1 MDDIE
6 TISKFG
12 VDETYIFIADSS
24 KRDKAAYPTAAE
36 YEVTFNSQFR
46 NITKF
51 EVLQASIPR
60 TDYLVDE
67 TECSFTYAIE
77 QPTNINTWQ
86 DQLTAINP
94 LTGNSSIR
102 TANITPGDYNFPQL
116 VDEMNRVLEETSNAF
131 NDTVTLRVSPTTNPS
146 EISNKMTITSSG
158 PFTLLGDQST
168 IKSTIGFGD
177 PVVAG
182 GTTTYSVVP
191 GYNTNYP
198 NGAANVFLS
207 AQSTIPGAQQY
218 NTFVG
223 VFPPGDDTSYSGI
236 YTGNTLR
243 QYFVAQAAGVPSAVT
258 GYFRDIGTAPTNG
271 FVANIAIVNATTSA
285 TIATG
290 NITSINDDLTPSV
303 TTGLT
308 VTSNFVQGQLYY
320 VEFTPG
326 TSGTTST
333 NCTSLWHAEPNL
345 PAVPDSYIQING
357 TTVFPGQLL
366 SVDVVSGAFG
376 NNLVSPGI
384 VNITGARYLKI
395 RCLELETLIYKDRV
409 GEPTTAGVG
418 IVNIIGY
425 GFAEARYS
433 FSSIPI
439 RAFHPI
445 GKLQKLTFRIE
456 RPDGSLYQTNGVD
469 NTFLCALTFRAV
481 PNNSVNKTFDGPGAY
496 PAAPGYTG
504 DYIQLQQNRWR
515 QEAQATYPTQKA
527 TYQGCRPRT

>member
-24 KRDKAAYPTAAE
+24 KRDRSAYPTAAE
-36 YEVTFNSQFR
+36 YEVQFNSQFR

-67 TECSFTYAIE
+67 TECSFAYAIN

-86 DQLTAINP
+86 QDII
-94 LTGNSSIR
+94 GNIR

-116 VDEMNRVLEETSNAF
+116 VDEMNRALQETSNAF
-131 NDTVTLRVSPTTNPS
+131 SDTVTLRVSPTTNPS

-158 PFTLLGDQST
+158 AFTLLGDQST

-177 PVVAG
+177 PVIANS
-182 GTTTYSVVP
+182 TDYSIVP
-191 GYNTNYP
+191 GYNTNFP
-198 NGAANVFLS
+198 NGASNVFLS
-207 AQSTIPGAQQY
+207 TESAISGAQQY

-236 YTGNTLR
+236 YDGQTLR
-243 QYFVAQAAGVPSAVT
+243 QYFTAQAAGVPSAVT
-258 GYFRDIGTAPTNG
+258 GYFKDIGTAPTGG
-271 FVANIAIVNATTSA
+271 FVANLAIKNATTNV
-285 TIATG
+285 TIASG

-308 VTSNFVQGQLYY
+308 VISNFVQGQSYY
-320 VEFTPG
+320 VEFTPA
-326 TSGTTST
+326 TSGTS
-333 NCTSLWHAEPNL
+333 NISCTSLWHAEPNL
-345 PAVPDSYIQING
+345 PEVAGSYIQING
-357 TTVFPGQLL
+357 TTVFAGQLF
-366 SVDVVSGAFG
+366 SIDVVSGAFG
-376 NNLVSPGI
+376 NSLISPGI
-384 VNITGARYLKI
+384 VNIKGARYLKI

-433 FSSIPI
+433 FSSIPVK
-439 RAFHPI
+439 AFHPI

-456 RPDGSLYQTNGVD
+456 RPDGSLYNTNGVD
-469 NTFLCALTFRAV
+469 NTFLCALTFRTV

-515 QEAQATYPTQKA
+515 QEAKATYPTQKA
-527 TYQGCRPRT
+527 TYTGCRPRT

>member
-12 VDETYIFIADSS
+12 VDDTYIFIADSS
-24 KRDKAAYPTAAE
+24 KRDKAAYPTASE
-36 YEVTFNSQFR
+36 FEVTFNSQFR
-46 NITKF
+46 NIVKF

-67 TECSFTYAIE
+67 TECSFTYAIN

-86 DQLTAINP
+86 QDVA
-94 LTGNSSIR
+94 GNIR

-177 PVVAG
+177 PVNVNNP
-182 GTTTYSVVP
+182 TYSVVP
-191 GYNTNYP
+191 GYSTNFP
-198 NGAANVFLS
+198 NGASNVFLS
-207 AQSTIPGAQQY
+207 EQTTVPGVQQ

-236 YTGNTLR
+236 YAGNTLR
-243 QYFVAQAAGVPSAVT
+243 QYFVAQAGGVPSAVT
-258 GYFRDIGTAPTNG
+258 GYFRDIGTAPTGG
-271 FVANIAIVNATTSA
+271 FVVDLAIKNASTNT
-285 TIATG
+285 TIASG
-290 NITSINDDLTPSV
+290 NITSINNDLTPSV

-308 VTSNFVQGQLYY
+308 VVSNFVQGQSYY
-320 VEFTPG
+320 VEFTPA
-326 TSGTTST
+326 TSGTTVS
-333 NCTSLWHAEPNL
+333 NCTSLWHTEPNL
-345 PAVPDSYIQING
+345 PAVSGSYIQING
-357 TTVFPGQLL
+357 TTVFPGQLF

-439 RAFHPI
+439 KPFHPI

-456 RPDGSLYQTNGVD
+456 RPDGSLYNTNGVD

-504 DYIQLQQNRWR
+504 DYIQLQQARWK
-515 QEAQATYPTQKA
+515 QEAKATYPTQKA
-527 TYQGCRPRT
+527 TYTGCRPRT

>member
-24 KRDKAAYPTAAE
+24 KRDKTSYPTAAE

-67 TECSFTYAIE
+67 TECSFTYAIN

-86 DQLTAINP
+86 QDVA
-94 LTGNSSIR
+94 GNIR

-116 VDEMNRVLEETSNAF
+116 VDEMNRALQETSNAF

-158 PFTLLGDQST
+158 AFTLLGDQST

-177 PVVAG
+177 PVIQNM
-182 GTTTYSVVP
+182 TEYSVVP
-191 GYNTNYP
+191 GYNTNFP

-207 AQSTIPGAQQY
+207 TQSSIPGAQQY

-223 VFPPGDDTSYSGI
+223 VLPPGDDTSFSSI
-236 YTGNTLR
+236 YTGHYLR
-243 QYFVAQAAGVPSAVT
+243 QYFVAQNAGVPSAVT
-258 GYFRDIGTAPTNG
+258 GYFKDIGTAPTGG
-271 FVANIAIVNATTSA
+271 FFVNLAIRDATTNL
-285 TIATG
+285 TIAYG
-290 NITSINDDLTPSV
+290 NIVSINDNLTPSV
-303 TTGLT
+303 TTSATGLN
-308 VTSNFVQGQLYY
+308 VVRNFVQGQQYY

-326 TSGTTST
+326 APGTTST
-333 NCTSLWHAEPNL
+333 NCTSLWHTEPNL
-345 PAVPDSYIQING
+345 PAVSGSYIQVG
-357 TTVFPGQLL
+357 GVTVFPGQLF
-366 SVDVVSGAFG
+366 SVDIVSGAYG
-376 NNLVSPGI
+376 NSLVSPGI

-439 RAFHPI
+439 KAFHPI

-481 PNNSVNKTFDGPGAY
+481 PNNSVNKTFDGPGEY

-504 DYIQLQQNRWR
+504 DYIQLQQARWR
-515 QEAQATYPTQKA
+515 QEAAATYPTQKA
-527 TYQGCRPRT
+527 TYTGCRPRT

>member
-1 MDDIE
+1 MDDVE
-6 TISKFG
+6 TITKFG
-12 VDETYIFIADSS
+12 VDDTYIFIADSS

-36 YEVTFNSQFR
+36 YEVTFNSQFK
-46 NITKF
+46 NIVKF

-60 TDYLVDE
+60 TDYLIDE
-67 TECSFTYAIE
+67 TECSFTYAIN

-86 DQLTAINP
+86 QDVA
-94 LTGNSSIR
+94 GNIR

-116 VDEMNRVLEETSNAF
+116 VDEMNRALQETSNTF

-158 PFTLLGDQST
+158 PFTLLGDHST
-168 IKSTIGFGD
+168 IKSTIGFDD
-177 PVVAG
+177 PVNINN
-182 GTTTYSVVP
+182 TTYSVVP
-191 GYNTNYP
+191 GYSTNFP
-198 NGAANVFLS
+198 NGASNVFLS
-207 AQSTIPGAQQY
+207 TQTTVPGVQQ

-223 VFPPGDDTSYSGI
+223 VFPPGDDTSFSGI
-236 YTGNTLR
+236 YATQTLR
-243 QYFVAQAAGVPSAVT
+243 QYFVAQAAGVPSAISA
-258 GYFRDIGTAPTNG
+258 YFRDIGTAPVGDPFVVNLAIKNGSTN
-271 FVANIAIVNATTSA
+271 A
-285 TIATG
+285 TIASG
-290 NITSINDDLTPSV
+290 NITSINNDLTPSV

-308 VTSNFVQGQLYY
+308 VVSNFVQGQSYY
-320 VEFTPG
+320 VEFTPAA
-326 TSGTTST
+326 SGTTIS
-333 NCTSLWHAEPNL
+333 NCTSLWHSEPNL
-345 PAVPDSYIQING
+345 PAVAGSYVQING
-357 TTVFPGQLL
+357 ATVFPGQLF

-384 VNITGARYLKI
+384 VNIRGARYLKI
-395 RCLELETLIYKDRV
+395 RCLELETLIYRDRI
-409 GEPTTAGVG
+409 GEPSTAGVG

-439 RAFHPI
+439 KPFHPI

-456 RPDGSLYQTNGVD
+456 RPDGSLYNTNGVD

-504 DYIQLQQNRWR
+504 DYIQLQQARWR
-515 QEAQATYPTQKA
+515 QEAAATYPTTKA
-527 TYQGCRPRT
+527 TYTGCRPRT

>member
-12 VDETYIFIADSS
+12 VDDTYIFIADSS
-24 KRDKAAYPTAAE
+24 KRDKAAYPTASE
-36 YEVTFNSQFR
+36 FEVTFNSQFK
-46 NITKF
+46 NIVKF

-60 TDYLVDE
+60 TDYLVDD
-67 TECSFTYAIE
+67 TECSFTYAIT

-86 DQLTAINP
+86 QELTKINP

-116 VDEMNRVLEETSNAF
+116 VDEMNRVLEATSNTF
-131 NDTVTLRVSPTTNPS
+131 NDTVTLRVSPTSNPS
-146 EISNKMTITSSG
+146 EITNKMTITASG

-177 PVVAG
+177 PVN
-182 GTTTYSVVP
+182 TNNQTYSVVP
-191 GYNTNYP
+191 GYSTNFP

-207 AQSTIPGAQQY
+207 AQSTVSGVQQ

-236 YTGNTLR
+236 YTGRILR
-243 QYFVAQAAGVPSAVT
+243 QYFVAQAGGVPSAVT
-258 GYFRDIGTAPTNG
+258 GYFKDIGTAPTGG
-271 FVANIAIVNATTSA
+271 FVVNLAIKNASTNT
-285 TIATG
+285 TIASG

-308 VTSNFVQGQLYY
+308 VVSNFIQGQSYY
-320 VEFTPG
+320 VEFTPDAS
-326 TSGTTST
+326 TATTST
-333 NCTSLWHAEPNL
+333 YCTNLWHTEPNL
-345 PAVPDSYIQING
+345 PAVSGSYIQIDG
-357 TTVFPGQLL
+357 ATVFPGQLF

-439 RAFHPI
+439 KPFHPI

-456 RPDGSLYQTNGVD
+456 RPDGSLYNTNGVD

-504 DYIQLQQNRWR
+504 DYIQLQQARWK
-515 QEAQATYPTQKA
+515 QEATATYPTTKA
-527 TYQGCRPRT
+527 TYNKCRPRT

>member
-1 MDDIE
+1 MDDVE

-36 YEVTFNSQFR
+36 YEVQFNSQFR
-46 NITKF
+46 NIVKF

-67 TECSFTYAIE
+67 TECSFTYAIN

-86 DQLTAINP
+86 QDVA
-94 LTGNSSIR
+94 GNIR

-116 VDEMNRVLEETSNAF
+116 VDEMNRVLQETSNTF

-158 PFTLLGDQST
+158 AFTFLGDQST

-177 PVVAG
+177 PVVPN
-182 GTTTYSVVP
+182 GTDYSVVP
-191 GYNTNYP
+191 GYNTNFP

-207 AQSTIPGAQQY
+207 TQSTTPGAQQY

-223 VFPPGDDTSYSGI
+223 IFPPGDDTSFSGI
-236 YTGNTLR
+236 YATQTLR
-243 QYFVAQAAGVPSAVT
+243 QYFVAQAAGVPSAIS
-258 GYFRDIGTAPTNG
+258 GYFRDIGTAPTGG
-271 FVANIAIVNATTSA
+271 FVVNLAIKNGTTNT
-285 TIATG
+285 TIASG

-308 VTSNFVQGQLYY
+308 VVSNFIQGESYY
-320 VEFTPG
+320 VEFTPAS
-326 TSGTTST
+326 SGTTVS

-345 PAVPDSYIQING
+345 PPVSGSYIQING
-357 TTVFPGQLL
+357 ITVFPGQLF

-376 NNLVSPGI
+376 NNIVSPGI
-384 VNITGARYLKI
+384 VNIRGARYLKI

-425 GFAEARYS
+425 GYAEARYS

-439 RAFHPI
+439 QAFHPI

-456 RPDGSLYQTNGVD
+456 RPDGSLYNTNGVD

-504 DYIQLQQNRWR
+504 DYVQLQQNRWR
-515 QEAQATYPTQKA
+515 QEANAKYNTQKA
-527 TYQGCRPRT
+527 TYTGLRPRP

>member
-12 VDETYIFIADSS
+12 VDDTYIFIADSS
-24 KRDKAAYPTAAE
+24 KRDKAAYPTASE
-36 YEVTFNSQFR
+36 FEVTFNSQFR
-46 NITKF
+46 NIVKF

-67 TECSFTYAIE
+67 TECSFTYAIN

-86 DQLTAINP
+86 QDVA
-94 LTGNSSIR
+94 GNIR

-116 VDEMNRVLEETSNAF
+116 VDEMNRVLQATSNAF

-177 PVVAG
+177 PVNVNNP
-182 GTTTYSVVP
+182 TYSVVP
-191 GYNTNYP
+191 GYSTNFP
-198 NGAANVFLS
+198 NGASNVFLS
-207 AQSTIPGAQQY
+207 EQTTVSGVQQ

-236 YTGNTLR
+236 YATQTLR
-243 QYFVAQAAGVPSAVT
+243 QYFVAQAGGVPSAVT
-258 GYFRDIGTAPTNG
+258 GYFRDIGTAPTGG
-271 FVANIAIVNATTSA
+271 FVVNLAIKNASTNT
-285 TIATG
+285 TIASG
-290 NITSINDDLTPSV
+290 NITSINNDLTPSV

-308 VTSNFVQGQLYY
+308 VVSNFVQGQSYY
-320 VEFTPG
+320 VEFTPA
-326 TSGTTST
+326 TSGTTVS
-333 NCTSLWHAEPNL
+333 NCTSLWHTEPNL
-345 PAVPDSYIQING
+345 PAVSGSYVQING
-357 TTVFPGQLL
+357 VDVFPGQLF

-418 IVNIIGY
+418 IVHIIGY

-439 RAFHPI
+439 KPFHPI
-445 GKLQKLTFRIE
+445 GKLSKLTFRIE

-496 PAAPGYTG
+496 PAAPGYDG
-504 DYIQLQQNRWR
+504 DYIKLQQNRWR
-515 QEAQATYPTQKA
+515 QEAQATYPTTKA
-527 TYQGCRPRT
+527 TYTGCRPRT

>member
-24 KRDKAAYPTAAE
+24 KRDRSAYPTASE
-36 YEVTFNSQFR
+36 FEVQFNSQFR

-67 TECSFTYAIE
+67 TECSFTYAIN

-86 DQLTAINP
+86 QDII
-94 LTGNSSIR
+94 GNIR

-116 VDEMNRVLEETSNAF
+116 VDEMNRALQETSNAF
-131 NDTVTLRVSPTTNPS
+131 SDTVTLRVSPTTNPS

-158 PFTLLGDQST
+158 AFTLLGDQSS

-177 PVVAG
+177 PVIANRSD
-182 GTTTYSVVP
+182 YSVVP
-191 GYNTNYP
+191 GYSTNFP

-207 AQSTIPGAQQY
+207 AQTTAAGAQQY

-223 VFPPGDDTSYSGI
+223 VFPPGDDTSFSGI
-236 YTGNTLR
+236 YDGQTLR
-243 QYFVAQAAGVPSAVT
+243 QYFTAQAAGVPSAVT
-258 GYFRDIGTAPTNG
+258 GYFRDIGTAPTGG
-271 FVANIAIVNATTSA
+271 FVANLAIKNASTNV
-285 TIATG
+285 TIASG

-308 VTSNFVQGQLYY
+308 VTSNFVQGQSYY

-326 TSGTTST
+326 TSGTS
-333 NCTSLWHAEPNL
+333 NVSCTSLWHTEPNL
-345 PAVPDSYIQING
+345 PAVAGSYVQING
-357 TTVFPGQLL
+357 VTVFPGELF
-366 SVDVVSGAFG
+366 SIDVVSGAFG

-384 VNITGARYLKI
+384 VNIKGARYLKI

-433 FSSIPI
+433 FSSIPVKP
-439 RAFHPI
+439 FHPI

-456 RPDGSLYQTNGVD
+456 RPDGSLYNTNGVD
-469 NTFLCALTFRAV
+469 NTFLCALTFRTV

-504 DYIQLQQNRWR
+504 DYIQLQQARWR
-515 QEAQATYPTQKA
+515 QEAAATYNTQKA
-527 TYQGCRPRT
+527 TYTGCRPRT

>member
-1 MDDIE
+1 MDDVE

-24 KRDKAAYPTAAE
+24 KRDKAAYPNAAE
-36 YEVTFNSQFR
+36 YEVQFNSQFR
-46 NITKF
+46 NIVKF

-67 TECSFTYAIE
+67 TECSFTYAIN

-86 DQLTAINP
+86 TSVA
-94 LTGNSSIR
+94 GNIR

-116 VDEMNRVLEETSNAF
+116 VDEMNRVLQETSNAF

-158 PFTLLGDQST
+158 AFTFLGDQST

-177 PVVAG
+177 PVITG
-182 GTTTYSVVP
+182 GTNYSVVP
-191 GYNTNYP
+191 GYSTNFP

-207 AQSTIPGAQQY
+207 TQSTTPGAQQY

-223 VFPPGDDTSYSGI
+223 IFPPGDDTSFSGI
-236 YTGNTLR
+236 YATQTLR
-243 QYFVAQAAGVPSAVT
+243 QYFVAQAAGVPSAIS
-258 GYFRDIGTAPTNG
+258 GYFRDIGTAPSGG
-271 FVANIAIVNATTSA
+271 FVVNLAIKNGTTNT
-285 TIATG
+285 TIASG

-308 VTSNFVQGQLYY
+308 VVSNFIQGESYY
-320 VEFTPG
+320 VEFTPES
-326 TSGTTST
+326 SGTTVS

-345 PAVPDSYIQING
+345 PPVSGSYIQING
-357 TTVFPGQLL
+357 ITVFPGQLF

-376 NNLVSPGI
+376 NNIVSPGI
-384 VNITGARYLKI
+384 VNIRGARYLKI
-395 RCLELETLIYKDRV
+395 RCLELETLIYRDRV

-439 RAFHPI
+439 QAFHPI

-496 PAAPGYTG
+496 PAAPGYDG
-504 DYIQLQQNRWR
+504 DFIQLQQNRWR
-515 QEAQATYPTQKA
+515 QEAAAKYNTQKA
-527 TYQGCRPRT
+527 TYTGLRPRP

>member
-1 MDDIE
+1 MDDIK

-24 KRDKAAYPTAAE
+24 KRDKTAYPTAAE
-36 YEVTFNSQFR
+36 YEVQFNSQFR
-46 NITKF
+46 NIVKF

-67 TECSFTYAIE
+67 TECSFTYAIN

-86 DQLTAINP
+86 RDVA
-94 LTGNSSIR
+94 GNIR

-116 VDEMNRVLEETSNAF
+116 VDEMNRALQATSDEAG
-131 NDTVTLRVSPTTNPS
+131 DTVTLRVSPTTNPS
-146 EISNKMTITSSG
+146 EISNKMTITSSA
-158 PFTLLGDQST
+158 PFTFLGDQST

-177 PVVAG
+177 PVIPNR
-182 GTTTYSVVP
+182 TYYSVVP
-191 GYNTNYP
+191 GYSTNFP

-207 AQSTIPGAQQY
+207 APSTVPGTQPY

-223 VFPPGDDTSYSGI
+223 IFPPGDDTSFSGI
-236 YTGNTLR
+236 YTGQIIR
-243 QYFVAQAAGVPSAVT
+243 QYFVAQASGVPSAISC
-258 GYFRDIGTAPTNG
+258 YFRDIGTAPAGNFVVNLEIKNELTNE
-271 FVANIAIVNATTSA
+271 
-285 TIATG
+285 TIASG
-290 NITSINDDLTPSV
+290 NITSINNDLTPSV
-303 TTGLT
+303 TTGL
-308 VTSNFVQGQLYY
+308 VVVSNFVQGQSYY

-326 TSGTTST
+326 VSGTTVS
-333 NCTSLWHAEPNL
+333 NCTNLWHAKPNL
-345 PAVPDSYIQING
+345 PAVEGSYVQING
-357 TTVFPGQLL
+357 MTVFPGELF

-376 NNLVSPGI
+376 NSLVSPGI
-384 VNITGARYLKI
+384 VNITGAGYLKI

-439 RAFHPI
+439 KSFHPI

-456 RPDGSLYQTNGVD
+456 RPDGTLYNTNGVD

-481 PNNSVNKTFDGPGAY
+481 PNNSVNKTFDGSEAY

-504 DYIQLQQNRWR
+504 DYIQIQQNRWR
-515 QEAQATYPTQKA
+515 QEANATYPTTKA
-527 TYQGCRPRT
+527 TYSGCRPST

>member
-1 MDDIE
+1 M
-6 TISKFG
+6 
-12 VDETYIFIADSS
+12 
-24 KRDKAAYPTAAE
+24 AYPTAAE

-67 TECSFTYAIE
+67 TECSFTYAIA
-77 QPTNINTWQ
+77 QPTNINTWRE
-86 DQLTAINP
+86 QLATVDP

-116 VDEMNRVLEETSNAF
+116 IEEMNRVLQETSNTF

-168 IKSTIGFGD
+168 IKKTLGFDD
-177 PVVAG
+177 PVNINN
-182 GTTTYSVVP
+182 TTYSVVP
-191 GYNTNYP
+191 GYNTNFP
-198 NGAANVFLS
+198 NGASNVFLS
-207 AQSTIPGAQQY
+207 TQTTAPGVQQ

-236 YTGNTLR
+236 YATQTLR
-243 QYFVAQAAGVPSAVT
+243 QYFVAQAAGIPSAISA
-258 GYFRDIGTAPTNG
+258 YFRDIGTAPTGG
-271 FVANIAIVNATTSA
+271 FVVDLAIKNASTNV
-285 TIATG
+285 TIASG
-290 NITSINDDLTPSV
+290 NITSIDNDLTPSV

-308 VTSNFVQGQLYY
+308 VVSNFIQGQLYY

-357 TTVFPGQLL
+357 TTVFPGQLF
-366 SVDVVSGAFG
+366 SVDVVSGALG
-376 NNLVSPGI
+376 NSLVSPGI
-384 VNITGARYLKI
+384 VNLTGARYLKI

-456 RPDGSLYQTNGVD
+456 RPDGSLYNTNGVD

-515 QEAQATYPTQKA
+515 QEAAATYPTTKA

>member
-6 TISKFG
+6 TITKFG

-67 TECSFTYAIE
+67 TECSFTYAIN
-77 QPTNINTWQ
+77 QPTNISTWEQ
-86 DQLTAINP
+86 DVA
-94 LTGNSSIR
+94 GNIR

-116 VDEMNRVLEETSNAF
+116 VDEMNRALQATSNAF

-146 EISNKMTITSSG
+146 EISNKMNITSSG
-158 PFTLLGDQST
+158 PFTFLGDQST

-177 PVVAG
+177 PVVTNNAD
-182 GTTTYSVVP
+182 YSIVP
-191 GYNTNYP
+191 GYSTNFP

-207 AQSTIPGAQQY
+207 NQSFIPGAQQI

-223 VFPPGDDTSYSGI
+223 VFPPGDNVSYSSI
-236 YTGNTLR
+236 YAGQNLR
-243 QYFVAQAAGVPSAVT
+243 QYFIAQEAGVPSAVT
-258 GYFRDIGTAPTNG
+258 GYFKDIGTAPTGG
-271 FVANIAIVNATTSA
+271 FVVNLAIRDATTNL
-285 TIATG
+285 TIAYG
-290 NITSINDDLTPSV
+290 NITSINNDLTPSV
-303 TTGLT
+303 TTGLN
-308 VTSNFVQGQLYY
+308 VVRNFVQGQQYY
-320 VEFTPG
+320 AEFTPG
-326 TSGTTST
+326 TPGATITD
-333 NCTSLWHAEPNL
+333 CTSLWHTEPNL
-345 PAVPDSYIQING
+345 PAVAGSYITING
-357 TTVFPGQLL
+357 VAVFPGQLF
-366 SVDVVSGAFG
+366 SVDIVSGAFG

-439 RAFHPI
+439 KAFHPI

-456 RPDGSLYQTNGVD
+456 RPDGSLYNTNGVD
-469 NTFLCALTFRAV
+469 NTFLCALTFRVV
-481 PNNSVNKTFDGPGAY
+481 PNNSVNKTYDGPGAY

-504 DYIQLQQNRWR
+504 DYIQLQQDRWR
-515 QEAQATYPTQKA
+515 QEAKATYPTQKA
-527 TYQGCRPRT
+527 TYNGCRPRT

>member
-24 KRDKAAYPTAAE
+24 KRDRSAYPTASE
-36 YEVTFNSQFR
+36 FEVQFNSQFR

-67 TECSFTYAIE
+67 TECSFTYAIN

-86 DQLTAINP
+86 QDII
-94 LTGNSSIR
+94 GNIR

-116 VDEMNRVLEETSNAF
+116 VDEMNRALQETSNAF
-131 NDTVTLRVSPTTNPS
+131 SDTVTLRVSPTTNPS

-158 PFTLLGDQST
+158 AFTLLGDQSS

-177 PVVAG
+177 PVIANRSD
-182 GTTTYSVVP
+182 YSVVP
-191 GYNTNYP
+191 GYSTNFP

-207 AQSTIPGAQQY
+207 AQTTTAGAQQY

-223 VFPPGDDTSYSGI
+223 VFPPGDDTSFSGI
-236 YTGNTLR
+236 YTGQTLR
-243 QYFVAQAAGVPSAVT
+243 QYFTAQAAGVPSAVT
-258 GYFRDIGTAPTNG
+258 GYFRDIGTAPTGG
-271 FVANIAIVNATTSA
+271 FVANLAIKNATTNA
-285 TIATG
+285 TIASG
-290 NITSINDDLTPSV
+290 NITSINNDLTPSV

-308 VTSNFVQGQLYY
+308 VTSNFVQGQSYY

-326 TSGTTST
+326 TSGTS
-333 NCTSLWHAEPNL
+333 NVSCTSLWHTEPNL
-345 PAVPDSYIQING
+345 PAVAGSYVQING
-357 TTVFPGQLL
+357 VTVFPGELF
-366 SVDVVSGAFG
+366 SIDVVSGAFG

-384 VNITGARYLKI
+384 VNIKGARYLKI

-433 FSSIPI
+433 FSSIPVKP
-439 RAFHPI
+439 FHPI

-456 RPDGSLYQTNGVD
+456 RPDGSLYNTNGVD
-469 NTFLCALTFRAV
+469 NTFLCALTFRTV

-515 QEAQATYPTQKA
+515 QEAAATYNTQKA
-527 TYQGCRPRT
+527 TYTGCRPRT

>member
-1 MDDIE
+1 MDDVE

-12 VDETYIFIADSS
+12 VDDTYIFIADSS

-36 YEVTFNSQFR
+36 YEVTFNSQFK
-46 NITKF
+46 NIVKF

-60 TDYLVDE
+60 TDYLIDE
-67 TECSFTYAIE
+67 TECSFTYAIN

-86 DQLTAINP
+86 QDVA
-94 LTGNSSIR
+94 GNIR

-116 VDEMNRVLEETSNAF
+116 VDEMNRALQETSNTF

-168 IKSTIGFGD
+168 IKSTIGFDD
-177 PVVAG
+177 PVNINN
-182 GTTTYSVVP
+182 TTYSVVP
-191 GYNTNYP
+191 GYSTNFP
-198 NGAANVFLS
+198 NGASNVFLS
-207 AQSTIPGAQQY
+207 TQTTVPGVQQ

-236 YTGNTLR
+236 YTGQTLR
-243 QYFVAQAAGVPSAVT
+243 QYFVAQAAGVPSAISA
-258 GYFRDIGTAPTNG
+258 YFRDIGTAPVGDPFVVNLAIKNGSTN
-271 FVANIAIVNATTSA
+271 A
-285 TIATG
+285 TIASG
-290 NITSINDDLTPSV
+290 NITSINNDLTPSV

-308 VTSNFVQGQLYY
+308 VVSNFVQGQQYY
-320 VEFTPG
+320 VEFTPAA
-326 TSGTTST
+326 SGTTST
-333 NCTSLWHAEPNL
+333 YCTSLWHSEPNL
-345 PAVPDSYIQING
+345 PAVAGSYVQING
-357 TTVFPGQLL
+357 ATVFPGELF

-384 VNITGARYLKI
+384 VNIRGARYLKI
-395 RCLELETLIYKDRV
+395 RCLELETLIYRDRV
-409 GEPTTAGVG
+409 GEPSTAGVG

-425 GFAEARYS
+425 GFSEARYS

-439 RAFHPI
+439 KPFHPI
-445 GKLQKLTFRIE
+445 GKLSKLTFRIE
-456 RPDGSLYQTNGVD
+456 RPDGSLYNTNGVD

-496 PAAPGYTG
+496 PAAPGYDG
-504 DYIQLQQNRWR
+504 DYIKLQQNRWR
-515 QEAQATYPTQKA
+515 QEAQATYPTHKA
-527 TYQGCRPRT
+527 TYSGCRPRT

>member
-12 VDETYIFIADSS
+12 VDDTYIFIADSS
-24 KRDKAAYPTAAE
+24 KRDKAAYPTASE
-36 YEVTFNSQFR
+36 FEVQFNSQFR

-67 TECSFTYAIE
+67 TECSFTYAIS

-86 DQLTAINP
+86 QDLA
-94 LTGNSSIR
+94 GNIR

-116 VDEMNRVLEETSNAF
+116 VDEMNRVLQETSNAF
-131 NDTVTLRVSPTTNPS
+131 SDTVTLRVSPTTNPS

-158 PFTLLGDQST
+158 AFTLLGDQST
-168 IKSTIGFGD
+168 IKSTLGFGD
-177 PVVAG
+177 PVIPNR
-182 GTTTYSVVP
+182 TDYSVVP
-191 GYNTNYP
+191 GYSTNFP

-207 AQSTIPGAQQY
+207 TQTTVPGAQQY

-223 VFPPGDDTSYSGI
+223 VFPPGDGTSFSGI
-236 YTGNTLR
+236 YTGQTLR
-243 QYFVAQAAGVPSAVT
+243 QYFTAQAAGVPSAIT
-258 GYFRDIGTAPTNG
+258 GYFKDIGTAPTGGFIVDLAIKNG
-271 FVANIAIVNATTSA
+271 STNA
-285 TIATG
+285 TIASG
-290 NITSINDDLTPSV
+290 NIVSTNDDLTPSV

-308 VTSNFVQGQLYY
+308 VTSNFVQGQSYY
-320 VEFTPG
+320 VEFTPSASTA
-326 TSGTTST
+326 TSNVS
-333 NCTSLWHAEPNL
+333 CTSLWHTEPNL
-345 PAVPDSYIQING
+345 PAVAGSYVQING
-357 TTVFPGQLL
+357 VTVFPGELF

-425 GFAEARYS
+425 GFANERYS
-433 FSSIPI
+433 FSSIPMKS
-439 RAFHPI
+439 FHPV

-456 RPDGSLYQTNGVD
+456 RPDGSLYNTNGVD
-469 NTFLCALTFRAV
+469 NTFLCALTFRTV

-504 DYIQLQQNRWR
+504 DYIQLQQARWR
-515 QEAQATYPTQKA
+515 QEAAATYNTQKA
-527 TYQGCRPRT
+527 TYNKCRPRT

>member
-46 NITKF
+46 NIVKF

-86 DQLTAINP
+86 DQLTAINS

-102 TANITPGDYNFPQL
+102 TANITPGDYNFSQL

>member
-12 VDETYIFIADSS
+12 VDDTYIFIADSS
-24 KRDKAAYPTAAE
+24 KRDKSSYPTAAE
-36 YEVTFNSQFR
+36 YEVQFNSQFR
-46 NITKF
+46 NIVKF

-60 TDYLVDE
+60 TDYLIDE
-67 TECSFTYAIE
+67 NECSFTYAVT
-77 QPTNINTWQ
+77 QPTNINTWEE
-86 DQLTAINP
+86 QLTAINP

-116 VDEMNRVLEETSNAF
+116 VDEMNRALQATSNAF

-168 IKSTIGFGD
+168 IKSTLGFGD
-177 PVVAG
+177 PVNVNNK
-182 GTTTYSVVP
+182 TYSIVP
-191 GYNTNYP
+191 GYSTNFP

-207 AQSTIPGAQQY
+207 AQSTVPGAQQY

-223 VFPPGDDTSYSGI
+223 VFPPGDDTAISGI
-236 YTGNTLR
+236 YAGQTLQ
-243 QYFVAQAAGVPSAVT
+243 QYFTAQAAGVPSAVSA
-258 GYFRDIGTAPTNG
+258 YFKDIGTAPTGG
-271 FVANIAIVNATTSA
+271 FVVNLAIRNVSSGV

-290 NITSINDDLTPSV
+290 NIASNNDDLTPAV
-303 TTGLT
+303 TTDLA
-308 VTSNFVQGQLYY
+308 VTGNFVQGQDYY
-320 VEFTPG
+320 IEFTPS
-326 TSGTTST
+326 TATVTTST
-333 NCTSLWHAEPNL
+333 NCTNLWHTEPNL
-345 PAVPDSYIQING
+345 PAVPGSSIGING
-357 TTVFPGQLL
+357 SPVFPGQLF

-376 NNLVSPGI
+376 NSLISPGI

-439 RAFHPI
+439 KPFHPI

-456 RPDGSLYQTNGVD
+456 RPDGTLYNTNGVD
-469 NTFLCALTFRAV
+469 NTFLCALTFRTV

-515 QEAQATYPTQKA
+515 QEAAATYPTTKA
-527 TYQGCRPRT
+527 TYSKCRPRT

>member
-24 KRDKAAYPTAAE
+24 KRDKTSYPTAAE

-67 TECSFTYAIE
+67 TECSFTYAIN

-86 DQLTAINP
+86 QDVA
-94 LTGNSSIR
+94 GNIR

-116 VDEMNRVLEETSNAF
+116 VDEMNRALQETSNAF

-158 PFTLLGDQST
+158 AFTLLGDQST

-177 PVVAG
+177 PVIQNM
-182 GTTTYSVVP
+182 TEYSVVP
-191 GYNTNYP
+191 GYNTNFP

-207 AQSTIPGAQQY
+207 TQSSIPGAQQY

-223 VFPPGDDTSYSGI
+223 VLPPGDDTSFSTI
-236 YTGNTLR
+236 YTGHYLR
-243 QYFVAQAAGVPSAVT
+243 QYFVAQNAGVPSAVT
-258 GYFRDIGTAPTNG
+258 GYFKDIGTAPTGG
-271 FVANIAIVNATTSA
+271 FFVNLAIRDATTNL
-285 TIATG
+285 TIAYG
-290 NITSINDDLTPSV
+290 NIVSINDNLTPSV
-303 TTGLT
+303 TTSATGLN
-308 VTSNFVQGQLYY
+308 VVGNFVQGQQYY

-326 TSGTTST
+326 APGTTST
-333 NCTSLWHAEPNL
+333 NCTSLWHTEPNL
-345 PAVPDSYIQING
+345 PAVSGSYIQVG
-357 TTVFPGQLL
+357 GVTVFPGQLF
-366 SVDVVSGAFG
+366 SVDIVSGAYG
-376 NNLVSPGI
+376 NSLVSPGI

-418 IVNIIGY
+418 IVNVIGY

-439 RAFHPI
+439 KAFHPI

-481 PNNSVNKTFDGPGAY
+481 PNNSVNKTFDGPGEY

-504 DYIQLQQNRWR
+504 DYIQLQQNRWK
-515 QEAQATYPTQKA
+515 QEAAATYPTQKA
-527 TYQGCRPRT
+527 TYTGCRPRT